1 MIMMNIM
8 TGNTRE
14 EIIITIDQKEKIN
27 GKVDATGPP
36 LIKSKAMKSTGA
48 IQVVAVLL
56 LIASAASC
64 EVAKEYST
72 RVFKP
77 TIPQKRADSAATAL
91 KFMQFDSGNASDSI
105 DLKDFATKE
114 TRENEKPEVVNDT
127 NKIEVPKDT
136 TKTEVAIVENKPV
149 QKEQPIDASKRGTT
163 RTRRVRQ

>member
-1 MIMMNIM
+1 
-8 TGNTRE
+8 
-14 EIIITIDQKEKIN
+14 
-27 GKVDATGPP
+27 
-36 LIKSKAMKSTGA
+36 MKSTGA

-77 TIPQKRADSAATAL
+77 TIPQKKADSTATAL
-91 KFMQFDSGNASDSI
+91 KFMQFDSENASDSI
-105 DLKDFATKE
+105 DLKDFANKE
-114 TRENEKPEVVNDT
+114 IKEIDKPEILKDT
-127 NKIEVPKDT
+127 N
-136 TKTEVAIVENKPV
+136 KTEVAIVESKPV

>member
-1 MIMMNIM
+1 MI
-8 TGNTRE
+8 GNTKE
-14 EIIITIDQKEKIN
+14 EIIITIIQKGKIN

-77 TIPQKRADSAATAL
+77 TIPQKRADSTATAL
-91 KFMQFDSGNASDSI
+91 KFMQFDSENASDSI
-105 DLKDFATKE
+105 DLKDFANKE
-114 TRENEKPEVVNDT
+114 VKEIDKPEVV
-127 NKIEVPKDT
+127 KDMT
-136 TKTEVAIVENKPV
+136 KMDALKDSTKTDVAIVESKPV